1 LLKSEEGA
9 KQRERLTRRTVF
21 PEAHRFIHRKEWKF
35 MGGLIRKLAIEGLRA
50 GKRVSEIDLT
60 NPLTQDT
67 VSFVIDVLKEVIKP
81 F

>member
-1 LLKSEEGA
+1 
-9 KQRERLTRRTVF
+9 
-21 PEAHRFIHRKEWKF
+21 
-35 MGGLIRKLAIEGLRA
+35 MNGLIRKLALEGLRS

-67 VSFVIDVLKEVIKP
+67 VSFVIDVLKEIIKP

>member
-1 LLKSEEGA
+1 M
-9 KQRERLTRRTVF
+9 T
-21 PEAHRFIHRKEWKF
+21 
-35 MGGLIRKLAIEGLRA
+35 GLIRKLALEGLRA

-67 VSFVIDVLKEVIKP
+67 VSFAIDVLKEIIKP

>member
-1 LLKSEEGA
+1 
-9 KQRERLTRRTVF
+9 
-21 PEAHRFIHRKEWKF
+21 
-35 MGGLIRKLAIEGLRA
+35 MGGLIRKLTLEGLRA

-67 VSFVIDVLKEVIKP
+67 VSFVIGVLKEVIKP